1 MLGPRVW
8 PRLGVGVNGTLPGA
22 GGPRTVPCLRT
33 ASQLGKNTHQGLIMP
48 IFIMVY
54 TCIFNVLPDGVVST
68 TTSAGRAL
76 PGPGGGEGVTAS
88 PVGSHLGRSHPKTKG

>member
-1 MLGPRVW
+1 M
-8 PRLGVGVNGTLPGA
+8 TLQNIFSFFCVLPFPVLA
-22 GGPRTVPCLRT
+22 
-33 ASQLGKNTHQGLIMP
+33 LIVP